1 MLAHWNNSP
10 RVDMSLHSDTFWIR
24 ANQSLLLFLNAACL
38 DSIEATNTNCIVC
51 GQTRPEVESTI
62 YRGVL
67 KARTLT
73 ITPLT
78 QFHSTFV
85 ESINKYSYYLI
96 GICLWSI
103 IIYLYNLYIISRKL
117 KYIHVQGT
125 DSQSINLQ
133 YTCIQKVY
141 MYIFQ
146 FNATSFLDTCI
157 LEVHFENLL

>member
-1 MLAHWNNSP
+1 
-10 RVDMSLHSDTFWIR
+10 MSLHSGTFWIR
-24 ANQSLLLFLNAACL
+24 ANQSLLLLLNAACL

-85 ESINKYSYYLI
+85 ESINKYVQLLFYRHLLVINNNLFVQFVYYI
-96 GICLWSI
+96 QKACGV
-103 IIYLYNLYIISRKL
+103 KL
-117 KYIHVQGT
+117 KYIHVPGT